1 MEDLQKYLP
10 VARKALL
17 STIAFLGYLLVKSFL
32 YGFVETIFQNEETR
46 LFGYPEICYT
56 LQTVFGCLIALFV
69 FYDYYLCDR
78 IKEKEF
84 VEGYENESVFSLKN
98 ELKTLIKTPEFVVGQ
113 CVILIFSFA
122 HDNVTA
128 IPTILFSII
137 AELWAHKNWFRTKNH
152 FEKKKKKKG
161 FYAFH
166 LLLHIGIWVFNF
178 IGLSVIVLLL
188 KTGFTPIVTALKNYV
203 LIIVSAILI
212 LSVAVFVLN
221 RVRAIRVQYRL
232 IRKLK
237 RLSQENRMKLTL
249 PKHPYI
255 SLLRQ
260 KCENFT
266 LEHRKLTV
274 KGVLVPTLLRKTPL
288 YFLGNGIVQRSYTY
302 YFFKIELFS
311 KNKFIKYSFPETKHG
326 EKKIILLSPIPRQFY
341 LANRDYSEDLKATVV
356 DSAYQVKGA
365 RKFHISFAKGDVAE
379 GDNGSTVD
387 NALIYSGSAFCNY
400 IERLIDET

>member
-32 YGFVETIFQNEETR
+32 CGFVEMLFQNEETR
-46 LFGYPEICYT
+46 LFGYPQICYVI
-56 LQTVFGCLIALFV
+56 QTVFGCVIALFV

-84 VEGYENESVFSLKN
+84 VERYENESAFSLIT

-113 CVILIFSFA
+113 CVIIVFSFA

-128 IPTILFSII
+128 IPTVLFSII
-137 AELWAHKNWFRTKNH
+137 AELWAHRNWFSTKDH
-152 FEKKKKKKG
+152 FGKKKKKKG

-188 KTGFTPIVTALKNYV
+188 KTGFTPIVEALKNYV
-203 LIIVSAILI
+203 LIIVSAFII
-212 LSVAVFVLN
+212 LSAAVFVLN
-221 RVRAIRVQYRL
+221 RIRAIRVQYRL

-237 RLSQENRMKLTL
+237 RLSNENRMKLTL

-260 KCENFT
+260 KCETFT

-274 KGVLVPTLLRKTPL
+274 KGVIIPTILRKTPL
-288 YFLGNGIVQRSYTY
+288 CFLGNGIVQRIHKC
-302 YFFKIELFS
+302 YFFKIELFNR
-311 KNKFIKYSFPETKHG
+311 NKFFRYSFPEIRQG
-326 EKKIILLSPIPRQFY
+326 EKRVILLSPIPRQFY
-341 LANRDYSEDLKATVV
+341 LGNHDYSNDLKTLSV
-356 DSAYQVKGA
+356 DSAYITSTA
-365 RKFHISFAKGDVAE
+365 RKYHLSFAESDMAE

-400 IERLIDET
+400 IERLINET